1 MREWQLEQLQNLF
14 EFGEKS
20 FYPDMNEGFPI
31 IHVGE
36 DFSAMLGY
44 TPSELMIH
52 CRNRADELILQESF
66 QNYCQE
72 VLEGIEKEGHYT
84 CCYPMRHR
92 NGERIWL
99 RENGKLVTGE
109 PEPGHEPVSYVQAV
123 VVNVTREE
131 NIRQERDTVYDNIPG
146 GVFTMLVTDTNFY
159 IVDSN
164 RRNLEMLGTTREEY
178 LGSSGMYTF
187 PEDLPGLRSCIVQN
201 AAKRESIDY
210 EFRSYAGR
218 KKEFHWFRMICGYY
232 KDTEDGVEYLGILS
246 DITDRRNMLFQLE
259 TEKERYRLAAE
270 LMSSFLFDYS
280 VTAGQMRIY
289 IQNEK
294 SEYIPNIR
302 KFSTGPIGKLIRE
315 GVVVHKDDCLALE
328 QLFLSPDNG
337 KIKVRLLV
345 ENRKTK
351 EKVYA
356 WHEME
361 MRKIYQ
367 DKKIIRVVGSAKNIQ
382 EQQEMEVANKD
393 LRQIY
398 ESQIEKVFE
407 MFLRVRISD
416 GRMKIYPFG
425 SIEMQPE
432 FYTNSFSEFIMAF
445 SENYVHPDEKEQFFV
460 AMQLSHMKDILDIS
474 KTEESLFFRIR
485 RKDSEYRYKCL
496 RYSYLDSE
504 QNEIILSVQDV
515 QYVREEQN
523 RREEANYRVLME
535 SLDDV
540 QSVMEMRRNF
550 FSLIARELYSPLNYA
565 QSVMTRGA
573 SPDPDKIRAALV
585 YMSNVV
591 QNIAE
596 YEKLEQG
603 KVRLENHKFI
613 LDQALAKNVN
623 LWRIWAQS
631 SDISLQYNVN
641 LNSRYYYGDE
651 KRLMQILDHVVGN
664 SISAS
669 EEKSRVEIWV
679 SDQGQGIGINRIA
692 FTVEDHGVPVS
703 NDFFGRMYP
712 PEARNNEKVWA
723 HASEHGGTAFS
734 LIVAREL
741 VQLMGGTIDLQRKGD
756 DLNVIRIDLPL
767 QIEGEDAAD
776 VKIENPQSEGE
787 PNVLHGFSILLV
799 RNNRVEHSTPAAK
812 LQVSGAHVDL
822 ASGGMDAV
830 QIIRSYPENELDAIL
845 VEANLGDMDY
855 LEFTELLR
863 QWEQGAPPIPIIAVV
878 EEVSP
883 ETIQEGM
890 RMGVNAWINDLNDLE
905 RLATVLTAL
914 KIEDQRN

>member
-1 MREWQLEQLQNLF
+1 MREWKLDQLQNIF

-31 IHVGE
+31 IHVDE
-36 DFSAMLGY
+36 NFSAMLGY
-44 TPSELMIH
+44 TPSELLIN
-52 CRNRADELILQESF
+52 CRNRVDELILQTGF
-66 QNYCQE
+66 KNYCKE
-72 VLEGIEKEGHYT
+72 VLQGIEKEGQYT
-84 CCYPMRHR
+84 CCYQMRR
-92 NGERIWL
+92 RDGEMIWL

-123 VVNVTREE
+123 VVNVTGEE
-131 NIRQERDTVYDNIPG
+131 SIRQERDTVYDNIPG
-146 GVFTMLVTDTNFY
+146 GIFTMLVTDTNFY
-159 IVDSN
+159 IVESN

-187 PEDLPGLRSCIVQN
+187 PEDLPGLRSCIVQS
-201 AAKRESIDY
+201 AARHETIDY

-246 DITDRRNMLFQLE
+246 DVTDRRNMLFQLE

-270 LMSSFLFDYS
+270 VMSSFLFDYS
-280 VTAGQMRIY
+280 VVAKQLRIY
-289 IQNEK
+289 VQNDK
-294 SEYIPNIR
+294 SEYIPDIR
-302 KFSTGPIGKLIRE
+302 KFSTGEIGELIRRG
-315 GVVVHKDDCLALE
+315 GVIHKDDCPALE
-328 QLFLSPDNG
+328 KLFLSQDNG
-337 KIKVRLLV
+337 SIKVRLLV
-345 ENRKTK
+345 QKRKTG
-351 EKVYA
+351 EKIYV

-361 MRKIYQ
+361 MRKVYQ
-367 DKKIIRVVGSAKNIQ
+367 DKKIVRVVGSARNIQ
-382 EQQEMEVANKD
+382 EQQEKEIVNKD

-416 GRMKIYPFG
+416 GKMKIYPFG
-425 SIEMQPE
+425 NVEMQPE
-432 FYTNSFSEFIMAF
+432 FCTDSFSEFIMAF

-485 RKDSEYRYKCL
+485 RKEREYRYKCI
-496 RYSYLDSE
+496 RYSYLDAG

-515 QYVREEQN
+515 QHVREEQN
-523 RREEANYRVLME
+523 RKEEANYRVLME

-540 QSVMEMRRNF
+540 QNVMEMRRNF

-565 QSVMTRGA
+565 QSMITRGMA
-573 SPDPDKIRAALV
+573 PDPDKIRGALV

-591 QNIAE
+591 QNITE

-603 KVRLENHKFI
+603 KVRLKNNKFS
-613 LDQALAKNVN
+613 LDHALSQNVDM
-623 LWRIWAQS
+623 WKSWAACGEV
-631 SDISLQYNVN
+631 SLQYNVN

-651 KRLMQILDHVVGN
+651 KKLMQILNHVVGN
-664 SISAS
+664 SISVS
-669 EEKSRVEIWV
+669 EEKGRVEIWV
-679 SDQGQGIGINRIA
+679 SDQGRGIGINRIVV
-692 FTVEDHGVPVS
+692 TVEDHGIPVGT
-703 NDFFGRMYP
+703 DFFGRMYP
-712 PEARNNEKVWA
+712 QEARNNEKSWSQA
-723 HASEHGGTAFS
+723 AEHGGNAFS

-741 VQLMGGTIDLQRKGD
+741 AQLMGGTIELHRKGD
-756 DLNVIRIDLPL
+756 DLNVIRVELPL
-767 QIEGEDAAD
+767 QVEGEDPAD
-776 VKIENPQSEGE
+776 LKIENQQSEE
-787 PNVLHGFSILLV
+787 PSVLQGFSILLV
-799 RNNRVEHSTPAAK
+799 RNNRAEHSIPAAR

-863 QWEQGAPPIPIIAVV
+863 QWEQGPIPIIAVV

-905 RLATVLTAL
+905 RLATVLGAL
-914 KIEDQRN
+914 KISEKE